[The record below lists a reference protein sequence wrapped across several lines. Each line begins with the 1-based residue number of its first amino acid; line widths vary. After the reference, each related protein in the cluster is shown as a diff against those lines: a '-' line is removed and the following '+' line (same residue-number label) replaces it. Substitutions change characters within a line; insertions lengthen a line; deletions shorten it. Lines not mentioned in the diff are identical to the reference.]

1 MAEFTAGSL
10 FAGHRIEALRGHGG
24 MGVVYRATHLEL
36 DRTVA
41 LKVIAP
47 ALVEDSATRQRFL
60 RESRLAASID
70 HPNVIPIYY
79 TGEEDGTAF
88 IAMRFV
94 QGRDLRSL
102 VREHGALEPDRA
114 AQIVSQ
120 VAAALD
126 AAHAA
131 GLVHRDVKP
140 ANVLLG
146 PADHVYLS
154 DFGLSKRMASVSG
167 ETRSGHWVGTLDYV
181 APEQIRGERLDARAD
196 VYALGGVLYFALTGH
211 APFPHEGDEAK
222 LWAQLT
228 EPPPRAS
235 DHVPGLSPAFDAV
248 IVRAL
253 AKRPGGRFPSAGDL
267 GRATLSAAGIELPA
281 QPERAVGT
289 GAAAPEETPTES
301 APMREAAAAKRAEAL
316 TEVVPPPRGR
326 GRMRAA
332 VAVAI
337 LGLVAA
343 GVAAA
348 LLLRSGDSG
357 SQATATVTVTAT
369 RATPRKPA
377 VPAVVSHVRVGG
389 RPNGIAVGKGLVFAT
404 DFNKPRVML
413 VDERTAK
420 RRGRGPTVGIGSR
433 DVAVGLGA
441 AWVAASRQNALFKL
455 DAATGKP
462 LARIALPYRPQTI
475 AVGHGAVWVGMSMLA
490 GSSTLTPAIPD
501 SLAQID
507 PHTNA
512 VKRTF
517 PMAAGIRAVASTP
530 HGLWIANRR
539 YPAVSRFNVAT
550 GKIDKRVILSDSALD
565 GAYSSGAVWFV
576 LPGDTV
582 VRIDDKTGRNLS
594 IGVGRHPTGVA
605 AKGKQIWVTSFID
618 HTITRIDPK
627 TTRPVGEPVP
637 VSLNPYRLAAT
648 RDSIWLTAVGEGDI
662 ARVRYRAAG

>member
-24 MGVVYRATHLEL
+24 MGMVYRATHMEL

-60 RESRLAASID
+60 RESKLAASID

-79 TGEEDGTAF
+79 TGDEDGTAF

-94 QGRDLRSL
+94 LGRDLRSL

-114 AQIVSQ
+114 AQIVAQ

-154 DFGLSKRMASVSG
+154 DFGLSKRTASVSG

-211 APFPHEGDEAK
+211 APFPREGDEAK

-253 AKRPGGRFPSAGDL
+253 AKRPADRFPSAGDL
-267 GRATLSAAGIELPA
+267 GRAALSAAGIELPA

-289 GAAAPEETPTES
+289 GAAALEETPTES
-301 APMREAAAAKRAEAL
+301 APMGEAAAQRTEAL

-326 GRMRAA
+326 RRMRAA
-332 VAVAI
+332 VAVGVGV

-348 LLLRSGDSG
+348 LLLTSGDSG
-357 SQATATVTVTAT
+357 SQATATATA
-369 RATPRKPA
+369 
-377 VPAVVSHVRVGG
+377 
-389 RPNGIAVGKGLVFAT
+389 
-404 DFNKPRVML
+404 
-413 VDERTAK
+413 
-420 RRGRGPTVGIGSR
+420 
-433 DVAVGLGA
+433 
-441 AWVAASRQNALFKL
+441 
-455 DAATGKP
+455 
-462 LARIALPYRPQTI
+462 
-475 AVGHGAVWVGMSMLA
+475 
-490 GSSTLTPAIPD
+490 
-501 SLAQID
+501 
-507 PHTNA
+507 
-512 VKRTF
+512 
-517 PMAAGIRAVASTP
+517 
-530 HGLWIANRR
+530 
-539 YPAVSRFNVAT
+539 
-550 GKIDKRVILSDSALD
+550 
-565 GAYSSGAVWFV
+565 
-576 LPGDTV
+576 
-582 VRIDDKTGRNLS
+582 
-594 IGVGRHPTGVA
+594 
-605 AKGKQIWVTSFID
+605 
-618 HTITRIDPK
+618 
-627 TTRPVGEPVP
+627 
-637 VSLNPYRLAAT
+637 
-648 RDSIWLTAVGEGDI
+648 
-662 ARVRYRAAG
+662 